1 MGFSIC
7 IRHINC
13 RVGLPHKISMY
24 WNKLLMYQNMNTY
37 IHFWSF
43 KRNHFPLSIFSFF
56 FFFFSFYTSGDG
68 TVFQSVNENY
78 VTTVSQKKF
87 LIRLSAIGL
96 CDSFL
101 LGNNTISYQGKK
113 KIEGLEETYFRVV
126 FKKHDMGDR
135 LYAAVGG
142 REEHYTLFAFCF
154 SAVQRMPKLVT
165 VEWEVL

>member
-113 KIEGLEETYFRVV
+113 KQRVWKKLILGLFLRNMTWETDFMLQLEAE
-126 FKKHDMGDR
+126 KNTT
-135 LYAAVGG
+135 LYLHSVSQLC
-142 REEHYTLFAFCF
+142 RECLN
-154 SAVQRMPKLVT
+154 Q
-165 VEWEVL
+165 